1 MSFIKDNKDIIHI
14 VTETVVVVGLG
25 YYIHA
30 STSNLRNHISEL
42 RNNLDST
49 RTLVNTH
56 EQTIKQLIMKIEEL
70 QQQVSLLGNIQ
81 LAKKTK
87 QIPTPRQSIS
97 QNPPSPPAIIRIPP
111 DSIQPAVERAF
122 ETSNIQATTT
132 DIEELEE
139 LEELE
144 ESDVLDAELKEEIE
158 ELEKSIQ

>member
-14 VTETVVVVGLG
+14 ATETVVVVGLG

-87 QIPTPRQSIS
+87 QVPTPRQSIS
-97 QNPPSPPAIIRIPP
+97 QTPPNPPTVIRIPS
-111 DSIQPAVERAF
+111 DSIQPAVEKAF
-122 ETSNIQATTT
+122 ETPNIQDTTT

-139 LEELE
+139 LEE
-144 ESDVLDAELKEEIE
+144 SDALDAELKEEIE
-158 ELEKSIQ
+158 ELEKSVR